1 MEVLGE
7 LNLLSARALL
17 CSVSDAKSQREIIRK
32 DVSNFC
38 TVKAKKS
45 SLKSDKQRYEG
56 TSLDR
61 SLGLLALEI
70 SLPT

>member
-38 TVKAKKS
+38 TVKAK
-45 SLKSDKQRYEG
+45 
-56 TSLDR
+56 
-61 SLGLLALEI
+61 
-70 SLPT
+70 